1 MNEAGSPGQ
10 GSHTNNDQTS
20 QLDLSSVWM
29 DLSYCSITVVK
40 VRVGL
45 WRLTFV
51 VDANPATGV
60 LRDIEDVSR
69 WIGSRRA
76 A

>member
-1 MNEAGSPGQ
+1 MKGEASDETPRPDDD
-10 GSHTNNDQTS
+10 N
-20 QLDLSSVWM
+20 QLDLSIVWA
-29 DLSYCSITVVK
+29 DLSACCAAVVK

-45 WRLTFV
+45 WRLTFFT
-51 VDANPATGV
+51 DADPSNGV
-60 LRDIEDVSR
+60 LRDIADVSR